1 MRILVTGAGGFIG
14 KGLVSALLEERT
26 LSIGS
31 GEDDAV
37 EEIIATDWD
46 AAALDALPGD
56 PRIVHLSGDLNNG
69 EFRKE
74 LFGKPVSS
82 IFHLATTLAAD
93 GETDFDHGIQTNLL
107 TTLNLMEEGRAHGYM
122 PRFVYPSSIA
132 AFGGPLPEIVD
143 DKVPCTPQTSYG
155 TWQAIVELLIN
166 DYSRQGFL
174 DGRALRLPLV
184 LVGPPGSQSPVS
196 DRISAII
203 REPLKGQDAISPIDK
218 HIKLPVASVR
228 RVADAL
234 IGLHEI
240 RPDRFGHTRIMN
252 LPSLTVTAEEMV
264 AALQPL
270 RSERRIGEVF
280 WHRDDQLQA
289 IVEEWPRQLASAEAS
304 RHGLAA
310 DQTFDDILRA
320 ILSDQG

>member
-14 KGLVSALLEERT
+14 KGLVSALLQERT

-31 GEDDAV
+31 GEADPI
-37 EEIIATDWD
+37 EEIIATDPD
-46 AAALDALPGD
+46 AAALDALPDD
-56 PRIVHLSGDLNNG
+56 PRIQRLSGELNDA

-74 LFGKPVSS
+74 LFSKPISS
-82 IFHLATTLAAD
+82 IFHLAATQAAD
-93 GETDFDHGIQTNLL
+93 VETDFDRGIQMNLL

-132 AFGGPLPEIVD
+132 AFGGPLPDIVD
-143 DKVPCTPQTSYG
+143 DKVPCTPQSSYG

-174 DGRALRLPLV
+174 DGRALRLPIV
-184 LVGPPGSQSPVS
+184 LVGPPGSQSPVF
-196 DRISAII
+196 DRISAIV
-203 REPLKGQDAISPIDK
+203 REPLKGQDAISPLDK
-218 HIKLPVASVR
+218 HIRLPVASVR

-252 LPSLTVTAEEMV
+252 LPSLTVTVEDMV
-264 AALQPL
+264 EALQQL
-270 RSERRIGEVF
+270 KSERRIGEVF

-289 IVEEWPRQLASAEAS
+289 IVESWPHQLASAEAS
-304 RHGLAA
+304 RHGLKA

-320 ILSDQG
+320 ILENRG